1 MGSTY
6 FPSRWLRMPPLLKY
20 IVRRLLIVPLTLLI
34 ITLTLYGFAMLVPVE
49 QRAQLYWP
57 SSLDPDRLSAEQMQK
72 VIDRIIAERGLNDPF
87 PVQYLN
93 WLGNMVRGEWG
104 WSPNLR
110 VQVLDYLQRR
120 IPVTLEITFYAML
133 LFIPLGIMSGVVASR
148 HHRGRVD
155 HGFRATSFIATSIPP
170 FILGLMMISV
180 FYVGLRWFAP
190 GRMSAGI
197 EVFVKSPAFHAYTGI
212 LTFDGLL
219 NGRLDVTKDALLHLV
234 MPVVVVAALPW
245 ATVARV
251 TRAGMIEESGR
262 DYVVAAQARGV
273 RQRAIVWRHTLR
285 NTLSPVLT
293 ASALSAATLVT
304 GIYVVEII
312 FNFKGVSE
320 IITGAA
326 RFSALDVAAALGF
339 AVYSVLLVLVIMLLL
354 DILQA
359 VIDPRLRERIDA

>member
-1 MGSTY
+1 
-6 FPSRWLRMPPLLKY
+6 MPPLLKY
-20 IVRRLLIVPLTLLI
+20 ITRRLLIVPLTLLI

-49 QRAQLYWP
+49 QRALVYWP
-57 SSLDPDRLSAEQMQK
+57 RNINPEALSVDQVQK
-72 VIDRIIAERGLNDPF
+72 VIERISRERGLNDPF
-87 PVQYLN
+87 PIQYLN
-93 WLGNMVRGEWG
+93 WLGNLVRGEWG
-104 WSPNLR
+104 WSPNL
-110 VQVLDYLQRR
+110 QVWVFEYIQRR
-120 IPVTLEITFYAML
+120 IPVTLELTLFAML
-133 LFIPLGIMSGVVASR
+133 LFIPLGIVSGVVASR

-155 HGFRATSFIATSIPP
+155 HSFRATAFLATSVPP

-190 GRMSAGI
+190 GRLSAPS
-197 EVFVKSPAFHAYTGI
+197 EVIVRSPAFRTYTGFM
-212 LTFDGLL
+212 TVDGVL
-219 NGRLDVTKDALLHLV
+219 NGHLDVTVDALLHLV

-262 DYVVAAQARGV
+262 DYAVAAQARGIS
-273 RQRAIVWRHTLR
+273 QRVVVWRHTLR
-285 NTLSPVLT
+285 NTLSPALT

-320 IITGAA
+320 LISGAVQTY
-326 RFSALDVAAALGF
+326 ALDIAAALGF
-339 AVYSVLLVLVIMLLL
+339 AVYSVVLVLVIMLLL

-359 VIDPRLRERIDA
+359 ILDPRIRERIDA